1 MKKNKNLKLLENL
14 GIIVNIILTIILIM
28 IILIKTNYIVSL
40 YPKNYE
46 IIIILIAGL
55 IFYLTLYIQ
64 LIIHELGHLIFGLIT
79 NYKFSSFRIGNII
92 LIKNKKKFKVKL
104 LKITGTGGQ
113 CIMTPPDLINN
124 KMPVILYNLGGVLL
138 NIITALIFIGLHIIN
153 YNNIILAYIFDIL
166 AIFGFYFGALNGIPM
181 KMGIIDNDGL
191 NTISLVKDS
200 NAQKALW
207 TQLKINENLSN
218 NKRLKDMHQ
227 EWFELDKNA
236 NLNNSIIAT
245 IAVYQCNKLMDEHN
259 FKKAKKQI
267 SDLLKKETAIL
278 GIHQNLLI
286 CDHIYCELIEGNIN
300 KAKQLYTSS
309 LKKFMVSM
317 NDFPTI
323 IRTNYAISLLL
334 EKNHSKANSYLKQFI
349 KRCKTYPYSSDM
361 IAERELISIATAITK
376 Q

>member
-1 MKKNKNLKLLENL
+1 MKKNKKLKVLENL
-14 GIIVNIILTIILIM
+14 GIIVNIILTITLIAVVLIRTNH
-28 IILIKTNYIVSL
+28 IIIQ

-46 IIIILIAGL
+46 IFIIIIAGL

-64 LIIHELGHLIFGLIT
+64 LIIHELGHLIFGLLT
-79 NYKFSSFRIGNII
+79 GYKFSSFRIGGII
-92 LIKNKKKFKVKL
+92 LIKNKNKYKLKL

-113 CIMTPPDLINN
+113 CIMTPPDLIDN
-124 KMPVILYNLGGVLL
+124 KMPVVLYNLGGALL
-138 NIITALIFIGLHIIN
+138 NIITAFIFIGLHIIF
-153 YNNIILAYIFDIL
+153 YDNIILAYIFDTL
-166 AIFGFYFGALNGIPM
+166 ALFGIYFGALNGIPM

-191 NTISLVKDS
+191 NTISLAKDT

-218 NKRLKDMHQ
+218 NKRLKDMPA

-236 NLNNSIIAT
+236 NLNNSLIAT
-245 IAVYQCNKLMDEHN
+245 MSVYQCNKLIDEHD

-267 SDLLKKETAIL
+267 SSLLKKETAIL

-286 CDHIYCELIEGNIN
+286 CDHIYCELIDGNTD
-300 KAKQLYTSS
+300 KAKKLYTPS
-309 LKKFMVSM
+309 LKKFMDSM
-317 NDFPTI
+317 NSFPAI

-334 EKNHSKANSYLKQFI
+334 EKDQPKANIYLKQFR
-349 KRCKTYPYSSDM
+349 KRCKTYPYPTDM
-361 IAERELISIATAITK
+361 TAERELISIATAITK